1 VARRSIGVIALLTA
15 AVIFAAASAS
25 NAQRGVW
32 ALASGRP
39 EVRAQ
44 LSVQSSGEARNRLD
58 ISQYERNATQPIRNY
73 DIDQTKLLHLILVR
87 DDFSSF
93 QHVHPAFSNGH
104 FTIDVALDAGH
115 RYYAFS
121 DSKPSNHPQQVFRYT
136 LQSGAPPHHA
146 DTTIWAHATQ
156 TLAGPYQ
163 VSVATVHLNA
173 GKDAN
178 VNLDVT
184 KNGRIA
190 TDLHPYLGAAA
201 HAVFINTASLAYVH
215 VHPMT
220 ADQFEKMQDMA
231 GMHGMSMEHS
241 ELAPNEK
248 VTGRMYL
255 MVPALK
261 PGLYKL
267 WLQFQGGSQLYVA
280 PFTIAV
286 Q

>member
-1 VARRSIGVIALLTA
+1 VARRSAGVIAMLTTVVLLA
-15 AVIFAAASAS
+15 AVSAS

-32 ALASGRP
+32 ALAGGKP
-39 EVRAQ
+39 QVRA
-44 LSVQSSGEARNRLD
+44 LLRVQSSGEARNRLD
-58 ISQYERNATQPIRNY
+58 IAQYERYATQPIRSY
-73 DIDQTKLLHLILVR
+73 DVDQTKLLHLILVR

-93 QHVHPAFSNGH
+93 QHVHPALAKGH

-115 RYYAFS
+115 RYYVFS

-136 LQSGAPPHHA
+136 LQSGEPPHHV
-146 DTTIWAHATQ
+146 DTTVWAHATQ
-156 TLAGPYQ
+156 TLAGPYH
-163 VSVATVHLNA
+163 VSVSTVHLRA
-173 GKDAN
+173 GRNAN
-178 VNLDVT
+178 VKVNVT
-184 KNGRIA
+184 KNGRVA

-201 HAVFINTASLAYVH
+201 HAVFINTASLSYVH

-220 ADQFEKMQDMA
+220 AGQFEQMEDTS
-231 GMHGMSMEHS
+231 GMHGMSMEHTG
-241 ELAPNEK
+241 LAPNEK

-280 PFTIAV
+280 PFTIAA